1 MNDFKF
7 GETSITRLKTCHPDL
22 QRVMFLALSRSSED
36 FTILQ
41 GIRSEQEQNK
51 LWHENKTK
59 VKYPD
64 SKHNSNP
71 SLAVDI
77 APYPIDWHNTKRFY
91 DLAKVVLSCADDLGI
106 QLRWGGDWDMDGDHT
121 DQTFNDLPHF
131 ELSWRK

>member
-51 LWHENKTK
+51 L
-59 VKYPD
+59 
-64 SKHNSNP
+64 S
-71 SLAVDI
+71 
-77 APYPIDWHNTKRFY
+77 
-91 DLAKVVLSCADDLGI
+91 
-106 QLRWGGDWDMDGDHT
+106 
-121 DQTFNDLPHF
+121 
-131 ELSWRK
+131 